1 MPVTYD
7 IDRARGLVR
16 TACVGFVTFQEVMAH
31 FDALEQD
38 PRRTG
43 VMDVLLD
50 LRGLTSTP
58 ETGQLRRAAKRIE
71 PEQTA
76 LQYGVCAIVAS
87 DPAAIST
94 GKLFAV
100 FARDRFRATT
110 VVSSIE
116 EADRW
121 IALQSRPA
129 PD

>member
-1 MPVTYD
+1 MPVTYE
-7 IDRARGLVR
+7 IDRARNLVR

-31 FDALEQD
+31 FNALESD
-38 PRRTG
+38 PRRAG
-43 VMDVLLD
+43 AMDVLLD

-71 PEQTA
+71 PEQTP
-76 LQYGVCAIVAS
+76 LQWGVCALVAT

-110 VVSSIE
+110 VVSSLE

-121 IALQSRPA
+121 IELQSRPQA
-129 PD
+129 G